1 MEQFDPL
8 NYKLFECI
16 SGSVLYGTNTQES
29 DLDIRG
35 VCLPPLKVLIDPFM
49 SFNVKDSF
57 EGEDKAIY
65 DLGKFFELCSQA
77 NPNIVEL
84 LFIPEDKI
92 IFKNEKWNKILN
104 NKNLFLSKKA
114 KYTFTGY
121 SFSQLK
127 AIIRHREWFINPPS
141 HKPTREEFGL
151 NQSPLVSEGNL
162 QNVLAV
168 PHELFLPEH
177 HQELIRERA
186 YRDQKKKWDNYMQW
200 KTNRNPKRKASEEKM
215 QFDGKYASHLFRLM
229 LEGKEL
235 LLTGNIT
242 FPLPDAEWLLAIK
255 NGEYKYEQI
264 LEMATNMEK
273 DFETWY
279 KQSPL
284 PNSPDINKLKDL
296 YFDIVLGNN
305 DE

>member
-1 MEQFDPL
+1 
-8 NYKLFECI
+8 
-16 SGSVLYGTNTQES
+16 
-29 DLDIRG
+29 
-35 VCLPPLKVLIDPFM
+35 
-49 SFNVKDSF
+49 
-57 EGEDKAIY
+57 
-65 DLGKFFELCSQA
+65 
-77 NPNIVEL
+77 
-84 LFIPEDKI
+84 
-92 IFKNEKWNKILN
+92 
-104 NKNLFLSKKA
+104 
-114 KYTFTGY
+114 
-121 SFSQLK
+121 
-127 AIIRHREWFINPPS
+127 
-141 HKPTREEFGL
+141 
-151 NQSPLVSEGNL
+151 
-162 QNVLAV
+162 
-168 PHELFLPEH
+168 
-177 HQELIRERA
+177 
-186 YRDQKKKWDNYMQW
+186 MQW